1 MEGSIPFPSFLY
13 LTCHGQ
19 RSNTEVQSACARSR
33 QILSVMPTRLKGN
46 RLLMAGIILAIMLT
60 LAMLTLLKRGDK
72 FTGIIHPT
80 GIEFAGSATC
90 KSCHPLICENHLL
103 TAHYLT
109 SRPATVETVKGSFD
123 LTRNTLVMNDRLK
136 VVMERT
142 SDGLF
147 QSGFVDGM
155 KLNSRPMDIVIGSG
169 RKGQTYLYWQD
180 KKLFQLP
187 VSYYPPLGEWCNSP
201 GYPTDQILFN
211 RPIPARCVECHGT
224 YFRSEKVNGGG
235 EIFDPSQVMLGV
247 ACERCHGPAAD
258 HVKFHEKHPK
268 ETEGKY
274 IVNPARLS
282 RQQKLDNCAL
292 CHSGLRKNIK
302 PSFSF
307 VSGDT
312 LDHYSLPDYNVDEA
326 AALDVHGNQY
336 GLLTASR
343 CFRKSNMDCS
353 SCHDVHV
360 KETNDMKLFSQR
372 CMTCHNAANHNVCT
386 QSQLSA
392 RRMQENCIEC
402 HMPALPSS
410 KVLFN
415 LTDQS
420 KAIPDLV
427 RTHRIAVYP
436 EQIKIFLAKINAQPN

>member
-1 MEGSIPFPSFLY
+1 M
-13 LTCHGQ
+13 
-19 RSNTEVQSACARSR
+19 RV
-33 QILSVMPTRLKGN
+33 RLKGN
-46 RLLMAGIILAIMLT
+46 GLLIAGTIGAVILAIVMW
-60 LAMLTLLKRGDK
+60 TLLRKPRE
-72 FTGIIHPT
+72 FTGIIHPA
-80 GIEFAGSATC
+80 GVEFAGSETC
-90 KSCHPLICENHLL
+90 KTCHPSIYENHLS
-103 TAHYLT
+103 TPHYLT
-109 SRPATVETVKGSFD
+109 SQPATTRTVKGSFD
-123 LTRNTLVMNDRLK
+123 PTHNTLILNDRLK

-142 SDGLF
+142 ADGLF

-155 KLNSRPMDIVIGSG
+155 KLNSRPMDIAIGSG
-169 RKGQTYLYWQD
+169 RKGQTYLYWRD
-180 KKLFQLP
+180 HELFQLP
-187 VSYYPPLGEWCNSP
+187 ASYYPPLGEWCNSP

-211 RPIPARCVECHGT
+211 RPIPGRCVECHGT
-224 YFRSEKVNGGG
+224 YFKSEKVNGSR
-235 EIFDPSQVMLGV
+235 ETFDPSQVMLGV
-247 ACERCHGPAAD
+247 TCERCHGPAAN
-258 HVKFHEKHPK
+258 HVKFHQKHPE
-268 ETEGKY
+268 ETEGKN

-336 GLLTASR
+336 GLLTASK
-343 CFRKSNMDCS
+343 CFRNSNMDCS

-360 KETNDMKLFSQR
+360 RETDDMKLFSQR
-372 CMTCHNAANHNVCT
+372 CMTCHNTGNHNVCT

-392 RRMQENCIEC
+392 QRMQENCIEC

-415 LTDQS
+415 LAGQS
-420 KAIPDLV
+420 KAVPDLV
-427 RTHRIAVYP
+427 RTHRVAVYP
-436 EQIKIFLAKINAQPN
+436 EQIKVFLAKINAQPE